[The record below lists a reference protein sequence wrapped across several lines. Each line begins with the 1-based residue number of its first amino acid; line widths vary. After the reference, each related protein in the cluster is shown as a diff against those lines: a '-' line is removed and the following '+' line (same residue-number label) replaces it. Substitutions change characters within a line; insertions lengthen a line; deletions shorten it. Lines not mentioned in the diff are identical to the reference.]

1 MKETVLKA
9 GRITLGIL
17 LLLIGAISG
26 LIPFIQGWIF
36 GLAGLWLLSKDVPF
50 VRRYYEKMTAWVE
63 EKKKE
68 RRERTRSQSGGAT
81 PPPGPAKEGAVT
93 GTVPPPPPPPSKK
106 NNPQ

>member
-1 MKETVLKA
+1 MKEIVLKA
-9 GRITLGIL
+9 GRITLGIFL
-17 LLLIGAISG
+17 LLLGAITG
-26 LIPFIQGWIF
+26 PIPFIQGWIF
-36 GLAGLWLLSKDVPF
+36 GLAGLWLLSKDVPI

-68 RRERTRSQSGGAT
+68 RCEKNPSQSGAAT

-93 GTVPPPPPPPSKK
+93 ETVPPPPPPPSKK